1 MRRIVL
7 ALAANALI
15 APAFAPAFA
24 APVLTPPERYV
35 RYRAAAAAG
44 QIDRASAEMATLL
57 GEGGTSDEM
66 AKRAYRQ
73 GVAGGDHSL
82 AVRAARLLDAQKALP
97 PDGPV
102 LFAIDAIRAG
112 DWKSARE
119 QTARLD
125 EGKLFAFLTPLL
137 AAWIAEG
144 SHAGDPIALIEA
156 ARAQGMAAT
165 YVPSE
170 KVLLLVAAGRVDEAV
185 AALRAQPGAGSR
197 LKILVAGAL
206 EHAHR
211 RADALAVLSGDEQAV
226 VAAHARLAAGG
237 SIGTGAAGVGPGVS
251 ELLAQLAI
259 DFARQRLSPVAMVIA
274 RLATFADPDNSS
286 AWISIA
292 SLLGE
297 DRKQAAGLAA
307 LANVRA
313 DDPFAQDA
321 KTLRVSLLLDAGD
334 KEGALKAALAAAQ
347 SPAAEATD
355 LARAGD
361 VYLALNR
368 PGDAAAIYTRAIA
381 MVPAGA
387 TEPLWPLLLQQGSA
401 LEQAGDWPGAK
412 QALTKAAALAP
423 NQPSALNH
431 LGYSLLS
438 RREDVARA
446 TALINQAQALRPDD
460 PAITDS
466 QGWAH
471 FVVGDIK
478 GALPLLETAAQA
490 DPADPTINEHLG
502 DVYWS
507 AGRRVEAR
515 YAWRAATVGAEKD
528 DLMRLRTKLQ
538 DGLTKATA
546 SP

>member
-15 APAFAPAFA
+15 APACA
-24 APVLTPPERYV
+24 APVLTPPELYV

-44 QIDRASAEMATLL
+44 QIDRASAEMSALL
-57 GEGGTSDEM
+57 GEDGANDEM

-73 GVAGGDHSL
+73 GVAAGDHAL
-82 AVRAARLLDAQKALP
+82 AVRAAKLLDAQKVLP

-112 DWKSARE
+112 EWKAARA
-119 QTARLD
+119 QVARL
-125 EGKLFAFLTPLL
+125 EQGKLFAFLAPLL
-137 AAWIAEG
+137 SAWIAQG
-144 SHAGDPIALIEA
+144 SRDGDPLALIEA

-170 KVLLLVAAGRVDEAV
+170 KVLLLVAMGRLDAAV
-185 AALRAQPGAGSR
+185 TALRAQPGAGSR
-197 LKILVAGAL
+197 LKLLVAGAL
-206 EHAHR
+206 DKAHR
-211 RADALAVLSGDEQAV
+211 RADALAVLDGDEQAV
-226 VAAHARLAAGG
+226 VAAHARVAAGG
-237 SIGTGAAGVGPGVS
+237 SVGTGAPSVAGGVS
-251 ELLAQLAI
+251 ELLAQVSI
-259 DFARQRLSPVAMVIA
+259 DFNRQRLSPVAMVMA
-274 RLATFADPDNSS
+274 RFATFADPDNAS
-286 AWISIA
+286 AWISVA

-297 DRKQAAGLAA
+297 DKKQAAGLAA
-307 LANVRA
+307 VDRVRA
-313 DDPFAQDA
+313 DDPFAQDV

-334 KEGALKAALAAAQ
+334 KEGALKAALAAAA
-347 SPAAEATD
+347 SPAADATD

-361 VYLALNR
+361 VYLTLGR
-368 PGDAAAIYTRAIA
+368 PKEAAAIYAKAIA
-381 MVPAGA
+381 MAPANA
-387 TEPLWPLLLQQGSA
+387 PDRLWPLLLQQGAA

-412 QALTKAAALAP
+412 LALTKAAKLAP
-423 NQPSALNH
+423 QQPSALNH

-438 RREDVARA
+438 RREDVAHA

-471 FVVGDIK
+471 FVAGDIK

-490 DPADPTINEHLG
+490 DPADPAINEHLG
-502 DVYWS
+502 DVYWT
-507 AGRRVEAR
+507 AGRKVEAR
-515 YAWRAATVGAEKD
+515 YAWRAATIAAEKD
-528 DLMRLRTKLQ
+528 DLARLRTKLQ